1 MTADDKIEKAAN
13 GEEAAESEHP
23 ATEGTTEEEEAAINP
38 CYYDKTK
45 SFFDNLS
52 CNDSRSVGSFSS
64 VGQLL
69 VSKQQKYVAEF
80 ELQKP
85 GIASPPEPFVL
96 FTKVQ
101 FRINTVSETFPS
113 FNLAAF
119 LAR

>member
-52 CNDSRSVGSFSS
+52 CNDSRSVGSYSS
-64 VGQLL
+64 VGQQL
-69 VSKQQKYVAEF
+69 VSEQQKCVAEF

-85 GIASPPEPFVL
+85 DIAFLQNHLFYLPRFYFVL
-96 FTKVQ
+96 ILLMKRSCHLTWLH
-101 FRINTVSETFPS
+101 S
-113 FNLAAF
+113 
-119 LAR
+119 